1 MAIKYDKNL
10 NARIRRTVKN
20 FNAKVRYNK
29 TKTRGKGM
37 LPRTISTQALKDKY
51 SDKSLAELEK
61 QLKLYQ
67 SFGQRNAL
75 DRSDTSRLSKWE
87 ENYFKAN
94 LQKTKDFYEN
104 EIADL
109 KRIIGDKPEYY
120 LKQHNRLETLIDQRA
135 DLERDFNTLTE
146 DQIKGMRGYFNYAER
161 SEIIKEQGFRLYL
174 AQLERTMRALN
185 EYSDKEIE
193 TLLNKFNVLSEN
205 EFTEMVRLEDT
216 IDDIY
221 RQVYSPKGRGKYELM
236 NDKTKAKEAVE
247 RVINEAD
254 ALIVKYHKSK

>member
-37 LPRTISTQALKDKY
+37 LPSTISTQALKDKY

-75 DRSDTSRLSKWE
+75 DKTDNRLSKWE
-87 ENYFKAN
+87 LNFFESNIE
-94 LQKTKDFYEN
+94 KTKKFYDD

-120 LKQHNRLETLIDQRA
+120 LKQHNRLETLQDQRKEL
-135 DLERDFNTLTE
+135 DKDFRNLTE
-146 DQIKGMRGYFNYAER
+146 DQIKGMRAYINYAER
-161 SEIIKEQGFRLYL
+161 SEIIKQQGFRLYL
-174 AQLERTMRALN
+174 AQLERTMKELD
-185 EYSDKEIE
+185 YSDEEINA
-193 TLLNKFNVLSEN
+193 LLNKFNRLTEN
-205 EFTEMVRLEDT
+205 EFTEMVRLED
-216 IDDIY
+216 IIEDIY
-221 RQVYSPKGRGKYELM
+221 RQIYSPKGRGKYELM
-236 NDKTKAKEAVE
+236 NDTKKARRAVE
-247 RVINEAD
+247 RVIDNAD
-254 ALIVKYHKSK
+254 VLIEKYSKSK

>member
-1 MAIKYDKNL
+1 MKYTEDDKN
-10 NARIRRTVKN
+10 RIRRTAKN

-29 TKTRGKGM
+29 FKTRGRGM
-37 LPRTISTQALKDKY
+37 LPRVLSAKVFMDKY
-51 SDKSLAELEK
+51 SDKPRKEMEK

-67 SFGQRNAL
+67 SFGQRTAL
-75 DRSDTSRLSKWE
+75 DRTDTSRVSKWE

-94 LQKTKDFYEN
+94 LQKTKDFYDN

-120 LKQHNRLETLIDQRA
+120 LKQHNRLETLEAQREELDLNID
-135 DLERDFNTLTE
+135 NLTE
-146 DQIKGMRGYFNYAER
+146 DQIKGFRGYFNYAER
-161 SEIIKEQGFRLYL
+161 SEIIKRQGFRLYL
-174 AQLERTMRALN
+174 SQLERAMDELN
-185 EYSDKEIE
+185 YSNQEIE

-205 EFTEMVRLEDT
+205 EFTEMVRLEDA

-221 RQVYSPKGRGKYELM
+221 RLIYSPKGRGKYELLA
-236 NDKTKAKEAVE
+236 DTKQAKEAVE

-254 ALIVKYHKSK
+254 TLIKKYHKSK